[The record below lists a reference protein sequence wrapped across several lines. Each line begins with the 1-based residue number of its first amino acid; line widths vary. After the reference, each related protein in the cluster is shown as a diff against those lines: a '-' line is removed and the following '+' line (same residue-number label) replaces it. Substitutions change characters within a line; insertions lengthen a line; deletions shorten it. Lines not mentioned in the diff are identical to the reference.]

1 MGGTDRLC
9 PPTQGLTLHPDY
21 GIIELTK
28 GNKMNA
34 THTGDL
40 LVSFGLNQ
48 KGYSIFR
55 VEDCFNFNSAITS
68 GVTIKM
74 KSDLAN
80 RELDLESI
88 IQIEPRVRVSYE
100 WSYSKYIVGKGTEEE
115 QDKNLPEEWYPE
127 IDQNDEFTWP
137 SVDRYEWYEDGK
149 LVKVR
154 YWEFGNE
161 DWAK

>member
-1 MGGTDRLC
+1 
-9 PPTQGLTLHPDY
+9 
-21 GIIELTK
+21 
-28 GNKMNA
+28 MNA

-40 LVSFGLNQ
+40 LVSFGINQ

-55 VEDCFNFNSAITS
+55 VEDCFDFDSAITS

-74 KSDLAN
+74 ESDLAN
-80 RELDLESI
+80 RKLDLESI

-100 WSYSKYIVGKGTEEE
+100 WNYSDYLVEEE
-115 QDKNLPEEWYPE
+115 DGEEWDNNLPYDWYPE
-127 IDQNDEFTWP
+127 IDQDDDFTWP
-137 SVDRYEWYEDGK
+137 SVGRYEWYEDGK